1 MTTVIDTNILIALWD
16 TDPQLNAAIQKA
28 LDSAQALGAL
38 VVTGAVYAE
47 LLALPGRTERML
59 DEFFGATSIRVE
71 WESSEEIWRTA
82 GRTFQR
88 YVGRRNTKKT
98 ELPRRILADFLIG
111 AHAAVHRYRLLTLD
125 RRLYRA
131 AFAKLEMATL

>member
-16 TDPQLNAAIQKA
+16 TDPQLNTAAQKA
-28 LDSAQALGAL
+28 LDSAQAQGAL

-47 LLALPGRTERML
+47 LLALPGRTEKIL
-59 DEFFGATSIRVE
+59 DEFFGTTSIRVE
-71 WESSEEIWRTA
+71 WESSEQIWRMA
-82 GRTFQR
+82 GRAFQA
-88 YVGRRNTKKT
+88 YVGRRSTRKT

-111 AHAAVHRYRLLTLD
+111 AHAAAHRHRLLTLD

-131 AFAKLEMATL
+131 AFPKLEIAVL